1 MVHDAL
7 KMLPIFSCYCV
18 KNDRTLLLF
27 RKGKTGNKASD
38 VYVCSENIPQQKKEA
53 KNKMKGEAFA
63 ISVQSRRRHGA
74 IFCFW
79 IIQQQWTSFVFFFF
93 FFYKTFLSYLYLFS
107 E

>member
-38 VYVCSENIPQQKKEA
+38 VYVCSENIPQQKKGGQKQDERGSVRHFSSISAEA
-53 KNKMKGEAFA
+53 RSDFLFLNYSTTVNEF
-63 ISVQSRRRHGA
+63 RL
-74 IFCFW
+74 
-79 IIQQQWTSFVFFFF
+79 FFL